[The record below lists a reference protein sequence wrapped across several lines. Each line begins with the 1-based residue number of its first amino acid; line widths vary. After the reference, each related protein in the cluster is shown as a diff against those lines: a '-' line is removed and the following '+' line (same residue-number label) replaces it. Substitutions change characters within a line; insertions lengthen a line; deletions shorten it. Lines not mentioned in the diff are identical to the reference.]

1 MTAIIGTVEEAHKE
15 WWRLAGEKDKLDD
28 AMRRAKR
35 DGDAVLL
42 LELRD
47 REKVLAAHMLRTEA
61 ARLQCEVRELEA
73 ERARFVTV
81 RDEQT
86 EKLGDLAAEVEEAAE
101 KLEATQQAYHL
112 AEFER
117 QTTLDRLRLLGS
129 EIEEKKRELVSMV
142 EGM

>member
-1 MTAIIGTVEEAHKE
+1 MIETVEAAQKE
-15 WWRLAGEKDKLDD
+15 WWRLAGEKKRLDD

-47 REKVLAAHMLRTEA
+47 REKVLTAHLLRTEA
-61 ARLQCEVRELEA
+61 TQLQCEVREREA
-73 ERARFVTV
+73 ERARLVKV

-86 EKLGDLAAEVEEAAE
+86 DKLGDLAAEVEEAVE

-112 AEFER
+112 AEWER
-117 QTTLDRLRLLGS
+117 SNTETRIRLLGS

>member
-1 MTAIIGTVEEAHKE
+1 MIGTVEEAHKE
-15 WWRLAGEKDKLDD
+15 WWRLAGEKDRLAD
-28 AMRRAKR
+28 AIRRAKR

-47 REKVLAAHMLRTEA
+47 REKVLAAHLLRTEA
-61 ARLQCEVRELEA
+61 ARLQCEVREREA
-73 ERARFVTV
+73 ERAQLVTV

-86 EKLGDLAAEVEEAAE
+86 EKLSELSADVADAVER
-101 KLEATQQAYHL
+101 LEATQQAYQL

-117 QTTLDRLRLLGS
+117 GLTLDRLRLLTS
-129 EIEEKKRELVSMV
+129 EIEQKRRELVSMV